1 MMLSDLP
8 LADRLPS
15 MHDTTRPISRALA
28 NAPDVH
34 PELRR
39 AVAELE
45 ASPYTVTAIEA
56 AGYALRGWR
65 PTRPTLLA
73 ESAAMLA
80 GDRRATLAGRLGAAV
95 RAYDLQRAEESAV
108 YDAEALAE
116 VLWAIEVAT
125 QERPP
130 LCRSIVRSLVA
141 QRDALQSVLV
151 ALQLAGRGDDLE
163 VALLALDEEA
173 FRRGSQLAPHL
184 DDARYLLP
192 PLTTRGCEPLTCW
205 WRGL

>member
-1 MMLSDLP
+1 MT
-8 LADRLPS
+8 A
-15 MHDTTRPISRALA
+15 TTRPILRALA
-28 NAPDVH
+28 SAPDVH
-34 PELRR
+34 PELLRV
-39 AVAELE
+39 VAELE

-56 AGYALRGWR
+56 AGHALRGWR

-80 GDRRATLAGRLGAAV
+80 GDRGATLAGRLSAAV
-95 RAYDLQRAEESAV
+95 CAYDLQRAEESAA
-108 YDAEALAE
+108 YDAEALSE
-116 VLWAIEVAT
+116 VLWAVEVAARD
-125 QERPP
+125 RPT
-130 LCRSIVRSLVA
+130 LCRSTVRSLVA

-163 VALLALDEEA
+163 AALAAVDEEA
-173 FRRGSQLAPHL
+173 FLRGSQLAPHL
-184 DDARYLLP
+184 HDARQLLP